1 MADLLA
7 GALFLGLC
15 IFVFLQ
21 ARLLPP
27 SRTAVP
33 GPELFPELVA
43 IFGAILA
50 VLLIVRAVRSLI
62 ARGAVAPS
70 RAIGSQPRLWR
81 GSLLLGLSAVY
92 ALAMP
97 TVGFLSS
104 SFAFLALA
112 MLSLGVRRPH
122 VLIPLAAALA
132 GAIYYLFGI
141 LLRVRLPAGLFI

>member
-1 MADLLA
+1 MADLVS

-50 VLLIVRAVRSLI
+50 GLLIVRAIRGLLAGKAPGAAPVQQ
-62 ARGAVAPS
+62 AR
-70 RAIGSQPRLWR
+70 PRLWR
-81 GSLLLGLSAVY
+81 GTSLLGLSAAY

-104 SFAFLALA
+104 SFVFLTLA
-112 MLSLGVRRPH
+112 MLTLGVRRLY

-132 GAIYYLFGI
+132 WAVYYLFGV
-141 LLRVRLPAGLFI
+141 LLRVRLPAGLLI